1 MTAEATEMAG
11 AERAAVLLMSLGE
24 QEAASVLKHMS
35 VRQVQRLGKVMA
47 QMKKISRDQA
57 EQVLERFSES
67 VDTDLHVAGG
77 RPGYLR
83 TVLSNSLGE
92 ERAGTIVERIVGDD
106 EEPGGLESLHL
117 MDARELTDMIREEH
131 PQIIAI
137 VLASLEEEQAAEV
150 LGKLPMEQA
159 TDVVERIARM
169 EEVPR
174 TALQEL
180 DEIVQ
185 QQFKSASSFK
195 AASIGGV
202 KIIADILNRV
212 DKELEAD
219 IFETLSERDEEL
231 SQEIQDQMFVFEN
244 LMDVDDRGIQTLL
257 REVSSDFLVI
267 ALKGTD
273 AALRDKILGNM
284 SKRAREILESD
295 MEAKGPVRVSEVE
308 EAQKEILNTARRL
321 AEDGSL
327 MLGSGGEDFV

>member
-1 MTAEATEMAG
+1 MKPEAGEPAG
-11 AERAAVLLMSLGE
+11 AERAAILLMSLGE
-24 QEAASVLKHMS
+24 QEAANVLKHMS

-57 EQVLERFSES
+57 ETVLQRFDAS
-67 VDTDLHVAGG
+67 VEADMHVTGST
-77 RPGYLR
+77 PDYLR
-83 TVLSNSLGE
+83 NVLSSSLGE
-92 ERAGTIVERIVGDD
+92 DRAGTIVERIVGDD
-106 EEPGGLESLHL
+106 GEPSGLESLHL
-117 MDARELTDMIREEH
+117 MDSRELTDMIGKEH

-137 VLASLEEEQAAEV
+137 VLASLEQEQAAEV
-150 LGKLPMEQA
+150 LSKLPMDVA

-169 EEVPR
+169 HEVPR
-174 TALQEL
+174 SALQEL

-185 QQFKSASSFK
+185 QQFKTASSFK
-195 AASIGGV
+195 ASNIGGV
-202 KIIADILNRV
+202 KTIADILNRV
-212 DKELEAD
+212 DKDLEAD
-219 IFETLSERDEEL
+219 IFEQLEERDAEL

-257 REVSSDFLVI
+257 RDVSSDFLVL

-273 AALRDKILGNM
+273 AALKDKILSNM

-295 MEAKGPVRVSEVE
+295 MEARGPVRVSEVE

-321 AEDGSL
+321 AEDGNL